1 MLKGIPLHRLPFMK
15 TFEEKMR
22 RLLCRWS
29 FILDKRA
36 ARDAQA
42 FKASIDVQA
51 FQAYLDTVCEE
62 QQRLLA

>member
-1 MLKGIPLHRLPFMK
+1 
-15 TFEEKMR
+15 MR
-22 RLLCRWS
+22 KLLCRWS

-42 FKASIDVQA
+42 FRASIDVQA

-62 QQRLLA
+62 QQKYLAMHSQEGNSGRASPRST